1 MGELVGIDPRGAH
14 DLIRRMEAVKAFLGR
29 TRPGLDA
36 AIAEAGQ
43 DWAGRQGS
51 TALHRVWAFLHE
63 SQHDLKWR
71 IDTVEQLVP
80 VRERGLL
87 TATFPFSA
95 ESEARHEAEQAAAA
109 IRGALDAPSSS
120 GPAATQV
127 AQAVAATAGK
137 AGDPAYAAA
146 LLAALGPDAFVRALH
161 ALTTV
166 EEHPTL
172 PPDTPQGAAGTHSTT
187 PDAPHSASATHGA
200 GAAQGTGATHDA
212 GAAHGAGGAGAAAGG
227 APGASA
233 EGARGAAALLA
244 RAFASAERTGRL
256 GDEWQAVAE
265 SASPQALTA
274 LVSLAGQ
281 SGAVLHRVAL
291 ALLDRPEPGGDLHG
305 LITAYAANPLAF
317 QQFLAEHPR
326 EAGTLLATGD
336 PALPAALDEALKPG
350 AGADGLR
357 ERAWA
362 NVRSLGGG

>member
-51 TALHRVWAFLHE
+51 TALHRAWAFLHE

-95 ESEARHEAEQAAAA
+95 ESEARHEAEQAATA
-109 IRGALDAPSSS
+109 IRGALDAPFSS

-127 AQAVAATAGK
+127 AQAVAATAGR

-146 LLAALGPDAFVRALH
+146 LLAALGPDAFVHALH
-161 ALTTV
+161 ALTTAD
-166 EEHPTL
+166 EHPAL
-172 PPDTPQGAAGTHSTT
+172 PPDTPQRAADTHSTT
-187 PDAPHSASATHGA
+187 LDATHGA
-200 GAAQGTGATHDA
+200 D
-212 GAAHGAGGAGAAAGG
+212 AAHGAGGAEAAAGG
-227 APGASA
+227 APGASV

-265 SASPQALTA
+265 SASPQALSA

-291 ALLDRPEPGGDLHG
+291 ALLDRPEPGRDLHG

-326 EAGTLLATGD
+326 ETGTLLATGD

>member
-51 TALHRVWAFLHE
+51 TALHRAWAFLHE

-80 VRERGLL
+80 VRERGML
-87 TATFPFSA
+87 TATFPFGA
-95 ESEARHEAEQAAAA
+95 ESEARREAEQAAAA
-109 IRGALDAPSSS
+109 IRAALDD
-120 GPAATQV
+120 PAAV
-127 AQAVAATAGK
+127 ERAVSAAAGS

-146 LLAALGPDAFVRALH
+146 LLTALSPRTFTRLLDGSQKEV
-161 ALTTV
+161 
-166 EEHPTL
+166 
-172 PPDTPQGAAGTHSTT
+172 
-187 PDAPHSASATHGA
+187 
-200 GAAQGTGATHDA
+200 
-212 GAAHGAGGAGAAAGG
+212 
-227 APGASA
+227 
-233 EGARGAAALLA
+233 LA

-256 GDEWQAVAE
+256 GEEWHDLARTAPPE
-265 SASPQALTA
+265 ALTA

-281 SGAVLHRVAL
+281 SGTFLGQVAL
-291 ALLDRPEPGGDLHG
+291 TLLDRPEPGRDLHG
-305 LITAYAANPLAF
+305 LVLAYAANPLAF

-326 EAGTLLATGD
+326 ETGILLATGD
-336 PALPAALDEALKPG
+336 PALRAALDEALKPG

>member
-51 TALHRVWAFLHE
+51 TALHRAWAFLHE
-63 SQHDLKWR
+63 AQHDLKWR

-146 LLAALGPDAFVRALH
+146 LLAALGPDAFVHALH
-161 ALTTV
+161 ALTTTND
-166 EEHPTL
+166 HPTL
-172 PPDTPQGAAGTHSTT
+172 PPDTPQDASEAPTGTPQGAADTHSAT
-187 PDAPHSASATHGA
+187 PEAT
-200 GAAQGTGATHDA
+200 QS
-212 GAAHGAGGAGAAAGG
+212 
-227 APGASA
+227 PG
-233 EGARGAAALLA
+233 AALLA

-265 SASPQALTA
+265 SASPQALSA

-291 ALLDRPEPGGDLHG
+291 ALLDRPEPGTELHG

-326 EAGTLLATGD
+326 ETGTLLATGD